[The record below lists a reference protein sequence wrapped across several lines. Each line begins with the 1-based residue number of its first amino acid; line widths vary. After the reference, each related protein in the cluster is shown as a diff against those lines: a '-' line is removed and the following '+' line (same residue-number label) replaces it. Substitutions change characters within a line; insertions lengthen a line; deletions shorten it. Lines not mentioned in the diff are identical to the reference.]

1 VSKGQFNILEIEK
14 RRILEMH
21 NFKGSYISEE
31 KKPTFLVLEQEE
43 ENPVTTNTT
52 SIPPEVNLN
61 SNNEDLPTLDPLKPE
76 KIDVTLPSPEIVEI
90 GKQYLGKPYVYGAQG
105 PNKFDC
111 SGYVRYLL
119 SKTGLLTDINDTSK
133 LPRTASGM
141 YSSPSLTKVNME
153 EIKPGDLVF
162 FKSGSKISHV
172 GLISKVDQD
181 EKNEKIFHMLHA
193 SSSSGTQDT
202 EQTQYTKKG
211 VNKTP
216 YWAPKIA
223 GFGRV

>member
-1 VSKGQFNILEIEK
+1 
-14 RRILEMH
+14 
-21 NFKGSYISEE
+21 
-31 KKPTFLVLEQEE
+31 
-43 ENPVTTNTT
+43 
-52 SIPPEVNLN
+52 
-61 SNNEDLPTLDPLKPE
+61 
-76 KIDVTLPSPEIVEI
+76 
-90 GKQYLGKPYVYGAQG
+90 
-105 PNKFDC
+105 
-111 SGYVRYLL
+111 
-119 SKTGLLTDINDTSK
+119 
-133 LPRTASGM
+133 
-141 YSSPSLTKVNME
+141 ME